1 MIGMNKVGIPATY
14 KGRKI
19 GILVLVATQTFIGI
33 IHSFFGIF
41 LLVACS
47 SDVLF
52 PSISFSEIYSIYTL
66 FYGLLTIIS
75 TYGLWMNN
83 RWGWISTLSISI
95 FVIIMD
101 SLTILNMPIIPEI
114 PKFAAMS
121 EILYSL
127 VVLLYIIQPKIQHI
141 FLKTKNTHAI
151 L

>member
-1 MIGMNKVGIPATY
+1 MNKVGIPATC
-14 KGRKI
+14 KGRI
-19 GILVLVATQTFIGI
+19 FGILVLVATQTFIGI

-41 LLVACS
+41 LLVAGS

-52 PSISFSEIYSIYTL
+52 PSITFSEIYSIYTL

-75 TYGLWMNN
+75 TYGLWMSN

-101 SLTILNMPIIPEI
+101 SPTLLNMPIISEI
-114 PKFAAMS
+114 PKFAAVS

-127 VVLLYIIQPKIQHI
+127 VVLLYIIQPKIQHT
-141 FLKTKNTHAI
+141 FLKTK
-151 L
+151 

>member
-1 MIGMNKVGIPATY
+1 MIGMNRVGIPATY

-41 LLVACS
+41 LLAAGS

-83 RWGWISTLSISI
+83 RWGWISTLSITV

-101 SLTILNMPIIPEI
+101 YLR
-114 PKFAAMS
+114 
-121 EILYSL
+121 
-127 VVLLYIIQPKIQHI
+127 LLHLALI
-141 FLKTKNTHAI
+141 
-151 L
+151 